1 MHLGILGGGQLGRML
16 AQAAARLG
24 VRCRVFDESPDACA
38 GHLAELCVG
47 QYNDLA
53 RLDHFAADL
62 DAITYEFENVPV
74 AAAEHLAK
82 RVRCSPQPGALHV
95 CQDRLLEKQLFQR
108 LGVGTAAFAT
118 IDTQP
123 DLDVALQS
131 IGLPAVLKTRRL
143 GYDGKGQAVIRSVA
157 EARHAFTTLGSG
169 RQALIYEAFVP
180 FSRELSIL
188 ALRRHQ
194 GQTAFYP
201 LTENHHAHGILRVS
215 RAPAPHLTPALT
227 HQAQR
232 TAAVCLQAM
241 DYVGLL
247 AIEFFEVEGQLL
259 ANEMAPRAHNSG
271 HWTIDGSQTS
281 QFENQIRAV
290 LDWPLGPT
298 NPIGFAGMLNLIGD
312 HPPIESLLAIP
323 HTHVHLYG
331 KSPRPGRKIGHIN
344 LRTDSAAQLDLAIAQ
359 SSALIEPYAS

>member
-38 GHLAELCVG
+38 GHLAQLCVG
-47 QYNDLA
+47 HYTDLP
-53 RLDHFAADL
+53 RLDHFAAGL

-82 RVRCSPQPGALHV
+82 RVPCSPPPASLHV

-108 LGVGTAAFAT
+108 LGVGTAAFAN
-118 IDTQP
+118 IDTQS
-123 DLDVALQS
+123 DLDAALQS

-157 EARHAFTTLGSG
+157 DARHAFATLGSG
-169 RQALIYEAFVP
+169 RAPLIYEAFVP

-188 ALRRHQ
+188 ALRRPT

-201 LTENHHAHGILRVS
+201 LTENHHAAGILRVS
-215 RAPAPHLTPALT
+215 RAPAPHLTPHLND
-227 HQAQR
+227 QAQN
-232 TAAVCLQAM
+232 TAAACLQAM

-247 AIEFFEVEGQLL
+247 AIEFFEVQGQLL

-298 NPIGFAGMLNLIGD
+298 HPLGFAGMVNLIGD
-312 HPPIESLLAIP
+312 HPPIESILALP

-344 LRTDSAAQLDLAIAQ
+344 LRTDSPAQLDLAIAQ
-359 SSALIEPYAS
+359 AKALIQPYAS